1 MINIEKVEAKNLEE
15 FIKDTINDA
24 KMINVKPKDAKFHHN
39 TSYKRTPELIR
50 SGIKSVQEK
59 INNGE
64 LSLTPEQIKN
74 RQDENY
80 VNGMDYISLSVAG
93 LDDLYP
99 NEVEYDPFKATE
111 TDILIA
117 NSIKASRTTTNY
129 GNEFLATGIIL
140 PSEFRAID
148 FRIFKLI
155 EKSKLNNGNKTYDEK
170 LENIVKSFNYLK
182 EIANAMIE
190 SKLYVPLREMSDG
203 NITLCKETVRNFPEL
218 QLIRK

>member
-1 MINIEKVEAKNLEE
+1 MSNIEKVEEAHLEE
-15 FIKDTINDA
+15 FIKDIIHDA
-24 KMINVKPKDAKFHHN
+24 KMINVKPKDARYHHN
-39 TSYKRTPELIR
+39 TSYGRTPELIR
-50 SGIKSVQEK
+50 SGIKSVQER

-64 LSLTPEQIKN
+64 LTLTSEEIKR

-93 LDDLYP
+93 LNDLYP

-111 TDILIA
+111 TDILISSNIQA
-117 NSIKASRTTTNY
+117 GRSTTNY

-155 EKSKLNNGNKTYDEK
+155 ERSKQNIDSKTYEEK
-170 LENIVKSFNYLK
+170 LEDIVKSFNYLK
-182 EIANAMIE
+182 VIAGAMIG